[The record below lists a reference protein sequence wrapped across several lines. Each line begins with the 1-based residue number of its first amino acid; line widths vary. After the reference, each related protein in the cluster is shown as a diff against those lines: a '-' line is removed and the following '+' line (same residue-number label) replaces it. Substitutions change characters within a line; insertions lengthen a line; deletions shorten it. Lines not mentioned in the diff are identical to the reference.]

1 MGEKQTAY
9 LCTTFERLKKFVE
22 LVSERDWESLS
33 RTTQMEIV
41 AGFVL
46 HGDQT
51 AVVVEPTGEFS
62 IFEFGARNDVEYA
75 FFVPDN
81 EKN

>member
-33 RTTQMEIV
+33 RTTQREIT

-46 HGDQT
+46 HGDKT
-51 AVVVEPTGEFS
+51 AVVVEPTGVLS
-62 IFEFGARNDVEYA
+62 IFEFGTRNDVEYA